1 MRTKGHVTAVLLLV
15 AVAAAGCSKRGEAPQ
30 TTTQESPVS
39 AQAKP
44 VAVPGAFDGKDEEG
58 VGEDATPKISGPVS
72 FAGADAAY
80 QAKNYGEAAKLF
92 ERYTEQRPDNAWGHF
107 MLGLSAWKGGDPAR
121 AEDAFEKALS
131 IDANHVKS
139 LVNLS
144 RVLIA
149 QDRIDEALVTLTHAG
164 DIDPNSTDVQRLLGR
179 AYHAQGNTDEAVDAY
194 RRAIALDV
202 RDAWSMNNL
211 GLLLLEQQRADE
223 GLPLLAKAV
232 ELRKDVPAFHNNLG
246 MALEHTGRFVAAAGE
261 YRGALT
267 ADPGYG
273 KAQKNLA
280 RVEAV
285 KGDREEPFDLEATA
299 QRSLEDPK
307 ISRDE
312 TIAGR

>member
-1 MRTKGHVTAVLLLV
+1 MRPNGQVTAVLLLV
-15 AVAAAGCSKRGEAPQ
+15 ASVAVGCSKRGETPQ
-30 TTTQESPVS
+30 TKAQEARDSV
-39 AQAKP
+39 QAKP
-44 VAVPGAFDGKDEEG
+44 VAAPDVFDRNDGEG
-58 VGEDATPKISGPVS
+58 FVGDAKAKLSDPVT
-72 FAGADAAY
+72 FADADAAY
-80 QAKNYGEAAKLF
+80 QAKHYSEAAKLF
-92 ERYTEQRPDNAWGHF
+92 ERYTEQRPNNAWGHF
-107 MLGLSAWKGGDPAR
+107 MLGLSAWKGGDLAR

-164 DIDPNSTDVQRLLGR
+164 DIDPDSTDVQRLLGR